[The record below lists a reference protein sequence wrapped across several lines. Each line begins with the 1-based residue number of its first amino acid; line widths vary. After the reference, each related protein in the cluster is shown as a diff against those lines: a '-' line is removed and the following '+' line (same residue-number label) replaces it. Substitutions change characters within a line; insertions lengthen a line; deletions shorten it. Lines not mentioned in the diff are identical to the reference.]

1 MREDLERCGVSPEG
15 RGEDLRVTGKEGGLV
30 GSGGWVIGWFGGFGH
45 WWGVVEVNLV
55 EFG

>member
-1 MREDLERCGVSPEG
+1 M
-15 RGEDLRVTGKEGGLV
+15 RVTGKEGGLV